1 VLVTGA
7 GDGIG
12 RAVSLALAR
21 AGAEVILLGR
31 TVRKLE
37 AVHAEIE
44 KLGAPE
50 ASIVPLDLERA
61 LAADY
66 EAVADA
72 VEKRYG
78 RLDGLLHNAALLGA
92 LTPIEQYDVPL
103 FMRVMHVNV
112 TAEFVLTRQLLPL
125 LRASKDAALL
135 FTSSGVGNVG
145 RAYWGAY
152 SISKFAV
159 EGMAQ
164 VLSQELETTSS
175 VRVNVIDP
183 GKVRTSMR
191 RAAYPS
197 EALESLPTAG
207 VADRALPG
215 LVGPG
220 ESRGHGA
227 AFSGAGPLE
236 DEDRRDSISSS
247 VSWRNWPRDR
257 LLSSAIAPSDTRR
270 MRLTSTPWR
279 SNSWRMSLPLA
290 PRATTAYQRFEPSS
304 SASLLVSDSIFM
316 RVGRSIWP
324 DCTPLTWSG
333 PSCAFHAHVNSL
345 GKLVDARCSFAASA
359 PSEVTSSRPPS
370 MPGMGLTAMKRLPAV
385 RGRRSISAA
394 RSAVDSR
401 SGSPGER
408 LKMNTCA
415 AAVAR
420 ALIGR
425 PSRRMSSAG

>member
-1 VLVTGA
+1 MRGRVVMVTGA

-37 AVHAEIE
+37 AVHAEIG

-72 VEKRYG
+72 IDQRYG

-92 LTPIEQYDVPL
+92 LTPIEQYDVPM

-125 LRASKDAALL
+125 LRASRDAAVL

-164 VLSQELETTSS
+164 VLSQELESTSA
-175 VRVNVIDP
+175 VRVNIIDP

-197 EALESLPTAG
+197 EAAESLPTPESLTAPYL
-207 VADRALPG
+207 AL
-215 LVGPG
+215 LGPA
-220 ESRGHGA
+220 SRG
-227 AFSGAGPLE
+227 
-236 DEDRRDSISSS
+236 
-247 VSWRNWPRDR
+247 
-257 LLSSAIAPSDTRR
+257 
-270 MRLTSTPWR
+270 
-279 SNSWRMSLPLA
+279 
-290 PRATTAYQRFEPSS
+290 
-304 SASLLVSDSIFM
+304 
-316 RVGRSIWP
+316 
-324 DCTPLTWSG
+324 
-333 PSCAFHAHVNSL
+333 
-345 GKLVDARCSFAASA
+345 
-359 PSEVTSSRPPS
+359 VT
-370 MPGMGLTAMKRLPAV
+370 
-385 RGRRSISAA
+385 GRRF
-394 RSAVDSR
+394 
-401 SGSPGER
+401 
-408 LKMNTCA
+408 
-415 AAVAR
+415 R
-420 ALIGR
+420 AQG
-425 PSRRMSSAG
+425 

>member
-1 VLVTGA
+1 MNDATTPAFDPRAHLPQPAEMQGRVVLVTGA

-37 AVHAEIE
+37 AVHAEIG

-72 VEKRYG
+72 IDQRYG

-92 LTPIEQYDVPL
+92 LTPIEQYDVPM

-125 LRASKDAALL
+125 LRASRDAAVL

-164 VLSQELETTSS
+164 VLSQELESTSA
-175 VRVNVIDP
+175 VRVNIIDP

-197 EALESLPTAG
+197 EAAESLPTPESLTAPYL
-207 VADRALPG
+207 AL
-215 LVGPG
+215 LGPA
-220 ESRGHGA
+220 SRG
-227 AFSGAGPLE
+227 
-236 DEDRRDSISSS
+236 I
-247 VSWRNWPRDR
+247 
-257 LLSSAIAPSDTRR
+257 T
-270 MRLTSTPWR
+270 
-279 SNSWRMSLPLA
+279 
-290 PRATTAYQRFEPSS
+290 
-304 SASLLVSDSIFM
+304 
-316 RVGRSIWP
+316 
-324 DCTPLTWSG
+324 
-333 PSCAFHAHVNSL
+333 
-345 GKLVDARCSFAASA
+345 
-359 PSEVTSSRPPS
+359 
-370 MPGMGLTAMKRLPAV
+370 
-385 RGRRSISAA
+385 GRRF
-394 RSAVDSR
+394 
-401 SGSPGER
+401 
-408 LKMNTCA
+408 
-415 AAVAR
+415 R
-420 ALIGR
+420 AQG
-425 PSRRMSSAG
+425 